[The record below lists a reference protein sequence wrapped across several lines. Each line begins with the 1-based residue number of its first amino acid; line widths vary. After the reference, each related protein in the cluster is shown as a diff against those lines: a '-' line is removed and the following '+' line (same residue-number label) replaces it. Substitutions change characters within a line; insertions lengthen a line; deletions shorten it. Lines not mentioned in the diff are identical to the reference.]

1 MAHDCVGI
9 GCSCG
14 FGAGFDHV
22 EDSGNHKEFTTG
34 SKRSSREGK
43 GRFDLIPAHALTR
56 MAQHFENGAKVYGD
70 RNWEKGQPL
79 SRYLDSAMR
88 HLVGYLGGGR
98 SEDHIIACAWNCFA
112 FVQTQKWIADGKLPQ
127 ELDDMNEPDFIETV
141 KAIHDN
147 VLSQGWYAKERE
159 LARDAVEVQ
168 SKAGP
173 IRMETDE
180 MSPGEFRERL
190 QRIQTPPLRWLFG
203 KPRSQWQRFMA
214 RIWRK
219 RKG

>member
-1 MAHDCVGI
+1 M
-9 GCSCG
+9 
-14 FGAGFDHV
+14 FDHV
-22 EDSGNHKEFTTG
+22 EDDGNQQEFNTG

-43 GRFDLIPAHALTR
+43 GRFDLIPSHALTR
-56 MAQHFENGAKVYGD
+56 LAQHFENGAKVYGD
-70 RNWEKGQPL
+70 RNWEQGQPL

-88 HLVGYLGGGR
+88 HLVKYLGGGR

-141 KAIHDN
+141 REIHDD

-159 LARDAVEVQ
+159 LAREAL
-168 SKAGP
+168 KK
-173 IRMETDE
+173 R
-180 MSPGEFRERL
+180 REL
-190 QRIQTPPLRWLFG
+190 DGVCVCNQHYITEPCPLVST

-214 RIWRK
+214 RIGR
-219 RKG
+219 

>member
-14 FGAGFDHV
+14 FRAGFDHV
-22 EDSGNHKEFTTG
+22 EGSGNHKEYTTG
-34 SKRSSREGK
+34 SKRSSRDGK
-43 GRFDLIPAHALTR
+43 GRFDLIPSHALTR

-88 HLVGYLGGGR
+88 HLVEYLGGGR

-112 FVQTQKWIADGKLPQ
+112 FVETQKWIADGKLPP
-127 ELDDMNEPDFIETV
+127 ELDDMNSPDVIVTDEWGPGYQENTVEPV
-141 KAIHDN
+141 
-147 VLSQGWYAKERE
+147 GWYAKERE
-159 LARDAVEVQ
+159 LARNAVEVQ

-173 IRMETDE
+173 IRMAAGSGGYYKWIESSWVCVPE
-180 MSPGEFRERL
+180 
-190 QRIQTPPLRWLFG
+190 
-203 KPRSQWQRFMA
+203 KPRSLWQRFLA
-214 RIWRK
+214 RI
-219 RKG
+219 GL